1 MTTSL
6 VFDKLNQDTRVSW
19 PNEEWKMRG
28 GKNKWG
34 RWRPK
39 NGMEGVI
46 VHAWLP
52 RHRETVRRSPIDR
65 ILLLMQI
72 GNRFV
77 PLSELAVE
85 LVSSADDAAK
95 PTEDEEETSSKKES

>member
-52 RHRETVRRSPIDR
+52 RHRETVRRSPIDFFSPQRTNWLYARLDSRR
-65 ILLLMQI
+65 I
-72 GNRFV
+72 
-77 PLSELAVE
+77 A
-85 LVSSADDAAK
+85 
-95 PTEDEEETSSKKES
+95 T